1 MPENKK
7 PTHVAYSVRNFDSKG
22 QSQTSWTRIGVAFVH
37 KDGKGFDVNLESVP
51 LSGRVVLRLNEPRP
65 TPEPQ
70 PPIRGRRGR
79 GAAPDAAPT

>member
-1 MPENKK
+1 MTENNK
-7 PTHVAYSVRNFDSKG
+7 PTHIAYSVRNFDSRG
-22 QSQTSWTRIGVAFVH
+22 QSQASWTRVGVAFAH

-70 PPIRGRRGR
+70 PPPRARRGK
-79 GAAPDAAPT
+79 GAAADAEPT